1 MISHILHTSMRTTAG
16 YSMLVDGLNEKIVS
30 EREVIATTLISS
42 FPSTLSHLFNYFIP
56 LVIPVL
62 GVCGIL
68 EDLFWNWKAES
79 H

>member
-1 MISHILHTSMRTTAG
+1 MISHILPTSMRTTAG

-42 FPSTLSHLFNYFIP
+42 F

>member
-1 MISHILHTSMRTTAG
+1 MISHILPTSMRTTAG

-30 EREVIATTLISS
+30 EREVVIATTLINS
-42 FPSTLSHLFNYFIP
+42 FPSTPGDSCF
-56 LVIPVL
+56 